1 MTPRFKELTVDKC
14 RCSKVRGQ
22 SVTEYLLLT
31 AAIAL
36 VLGVGMVDESSALRQ
51 LLDAF
56 SLAYRKISF
65 AISLP
70 I

>member
-1 MTPRFKELTVDKC
+1 MTT
-14 RCSKVRGQ
+14 RCKQAINKSSCQKVLGQ
-22 SVTEYLLLT
+22 SMTEYLLLT

-36 VLGVGMVDESSALRQ
+36 VLGVGMADENSALRQ

-70 I
+70 L

>member
-1 MTPRFKELTVDKC
+1 MTT
-14 RCSKVRGQ
+14 RCKQPINKSSCQKVLGQ
-22 SVTEYLLLT
+22 SMAEYLLLT

-36 VLGVGMVDESSALRQ
+36 VLGVGMTDENSALRQ

-70 I
+70 S

>member
-1 MTPRFKELTVDKC
+1 MAPRRNQITRKSAC
-14 RCSKVRGQ
+14 QKVHGQ
-22 SVTEYLLLT
+22 SMTEYLILT

-36 VLGVGMVDESSALRQ
+36 ALGLGMVNDSSVLRQ

-70 I
+70 